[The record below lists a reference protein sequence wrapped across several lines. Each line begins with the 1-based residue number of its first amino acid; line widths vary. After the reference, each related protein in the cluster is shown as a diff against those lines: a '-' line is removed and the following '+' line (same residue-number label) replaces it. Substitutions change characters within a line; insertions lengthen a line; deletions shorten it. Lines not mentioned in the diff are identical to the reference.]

1 MFSSGRLGGALR
13 LVAILTNKSF
23 VKPAYIGAKD
33 ESNRFGAPGWRG
45 FCRRS
50 LTSFPHDIII
60 PDEERPL
67 LDTEYYGGGSSEGA
81 IISFGL
87 CSYVGIS
94 SVVFI

>member
-1 MFSSGRLGGALR
+1 MGGALR

-23 VKPAYIGAKD
+23 VNPAYIGAKD
-33 ESNRFGAPGWRG
+33 ESNRFGALGWRG

-81 IISFGL
+81 MISFGH
-87 CSYVGIS
+87 CKCVVSAA
-94 SVVFI
+94 VVFI